1 MQVPHRKAGKF
12 THLTPD
18 PLITQAKFDELTKRL
33 EGLKAARPR
42 AAAEVAR
49 LAELGDFSE
58 NVEYQLAKGKLRG
71 INQGIMDLEK
81 QLINARVFTPNE
93 NTDTIQLGHT
103 VTVESEGVTK
113 TFQILGSTEI
123 KPGQGIISH
132 QSPLGA
138 ALMGKGVHDAV
149 VVQLM
154 KGQTKTYTVLKI
166 EMIPASLTT

>member
-18 PLITQAKFDELTKRL
+18 PLITQTKFDELTKRL
-33 EGLKAARPR
+33 DGLKAARPR

-71 INQGIMDLEK
+71 INQGITDLEK
-81 QLINARVFTPNE
+81 QLINARVFSPKE
-93 NTDTIQLGHT
+93 NTDVVQLGHT
-103 VTVESEGVTK
+103 VIVESEGIQK

-132 QSPLGA
+132 HSPLGA
-138 ALMGKGVHDAV
+138 ALMGKGVGDTV
-149 VVQLM
+149 EIQLPNNIL
-154 KGQTKTYTVLKI
+154 KTYTI
-166 EMIPASLTT
+166 INIT

>member
-18 PLITQAKFDELTKRL
+18 PLITQAKFEELSRRL
-33 EGLKAARPR
+33 EGLKTARPR

-71 INQGIMDLEK
+71 INQGITDLEK
-81 QLINARVFTPNE
+81 QLINARIFSPKE
-93 NTDTIQLGHT
+93 NTDTVQLGHT
-103 VTVESEGVTK
+103 VTVESDGIQK

-132 QSPLGA
+132 NSPLGA
-138 ALMGKGVHDAV
+138 ALIGKGVGDTAEI
-149 VVQLM
+149 QLPN
-154 KGQTKTYTVLKI
+154 KILKTYTI
-166 EMIPASLTT
+166 MSIT